1 MEEGVGC
8 RRLERLD
15 LINSCYLH
23 VKVHVN
29 CAIIR
34 IACLIRKDNEGNERS
49 VLLEEVCKEI
59 NGI

>member
-1 MEEGVGC
+1 MSAG
-8 RRLERLD
+8 LERLD

-34 IACLIRKDNEGNERS
+34 IACLTRKDNEGNERS